1 MIESAALSAP
11 VQATLLVGVILIQAI
26 ALYAGYG
33 ALERVATPLIDTI
46 TDAR

>member
-1 MIESAALSAP
+1 MIESAALSPP
-11 VQATLLVGVILIQAI
+11 VQAMLLVGVILVQAV

-33 ALERVATPLIDTI
+33 ILERVATPLIDTI

>member
-1 MIESAALSAP
+1 MIESVALPAPIQAA
-11 VQATLLVGVILIQAI
+11 LLVGVILVQAV

-33 ALERVATPLIDTI
+33 VLERVATPLIETI